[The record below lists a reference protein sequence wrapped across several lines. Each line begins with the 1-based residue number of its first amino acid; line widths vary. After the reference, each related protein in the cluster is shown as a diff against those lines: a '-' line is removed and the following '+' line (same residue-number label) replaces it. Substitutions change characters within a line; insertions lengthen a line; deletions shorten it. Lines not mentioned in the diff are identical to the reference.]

1 MVAPGRGEI
10 LMWALV
16 AERIV
21 EFALAVAT
29 AIKSV
34 AAAILQ
40 WRAASLG
47 WLAGQAA
54 SEAAHDEAARAADER
69 MQAVADKPA
78 TREEIIRRLEEG
90 SA

>member
-1 MVAPGRGEI
+1 LVAEERVEI

-16 AERIV
+16 AQRIV
-21 EFALAVAT
+21 EFALAIAA

-34 AAAILQ
+34 AAAVTQ

-54 SEAAHDEAARAADER
+54 SQAAHDEAARAADER
-69 MQAVADKPA
+69 MQAVAGKPA
-78 TREEIIRRLEEG
+78 AREEVIRRLEEG